1 MKNKREKA
9 QIFKIRNWQGEISLK
24 QKNYK
29 KLIRHSFANMYA
41 NKC

>member
-9 QIFKIRNWQGEISLK
+9 QIFKIRNWQGEILK